1 MKFSKQNVFFG
12 IMILIL
18 VGLIIN
24 ELLPKKEIVLKEDV
38 QKVQTVATGGVDEV
52 PQIKKADKII
62 IANFHA
68 TQRCASCT
76 ALGRLSEKTVSE
88 QFANEIASGKMEFK
102 SINVDLPENEE
113 MMNLYQAS
121 GSSLYINAIKD
132 GKDNIV
138 KNMKVWQYLT
148 DDQAF
153 VNYLSTQLKTL
164 L

>member
-1 MKFSKQNVFFG
+1 MKFTKQNIFFG
-12 IMILIL
+12 AVILIL

-24 ELLPKKEIVLKEDV
+24 TLLPTNQSSAESLTGDTTAQKAEPEVPDVKQADKVEIV
-38 QKVQTVATGGVDEV
+38 
-52 PQIKKADKII
+52 
-62 IANFHA
+62 NFHA
-68 TQRCASCT
+68 TARCASCT
-76 ALGRLSEKTVSE
+76 ALGRLSEKTVTE

-102 SINVDLPENEE
+102 SINVDLPENNE
-113 MMNLYQAS
+113 MATLYQAT

-138 KNMKVWQYLT
+138 QNMKVWQYLS

-153 VNYLSTQLKTL
+153 VNYLETQLKTL

>member
-1 MKFSKQNVFFG
+1 MKFSKQNVFFS
-12 IMILIL
+12 IVILIL
-18 VGLIIN
+18 IGLIIN
-24 ELLPKKEIVLKEDV
+24 ELLPKKDIVVKDNV
-38 QKVQTVATGGVDEV
+38 QSAQTIAPGGADEV
-52 PQIKKADKII
+52 PQVKKADKII

-76 ALGRLSEKTVSE
+76 ALGRLSEKTVTE
-88 QFANEIASGKMEFK
+88 QFTNEIASGKMEFK

-138 KNMKVWQYLT
+138 KNMKVWQYLS

-153 VNYLSTQLKTL
+153 VNYLETQLKTL

>member
-12 IMILIL
+12 IVILIL
-18 VGLIIN
+18 VGLIVKD
-24 ELLPKKEIVLKEDV
+24 LLPKKDIVVKEETQAQVVAPGGADEI
-38 QKVQTVATGGVDEV
+38 
-52 PQIKKADKII
+52 PQVKKADKII
-62 IANFHA
+62 VANFHA

-76 ALGRLSEKTVSE
+76 ALGRLSEKTVTE

-113 MMNLYQAS
+113 MINLYQAS

-153 VNYLSTQLKTL
+153 VNYFKTQLKTL

>member
-1 MKFSKQNVFFG
+1 MKFSKQNVVFG
-12 IMILIL
+12 IVILIL

-24 ELLPKKEIVLKEDV
+24 ELLPKKEIAVKEDV
-38 QKVQTVATGGVDEV
+38 QAQVVTPGGAEEV

-62 IANFHA
+62 VANFHA
-68 TQRCASCT
+68 TERCASCT
-76 ALGRLSEKTVSE
+76 ALGRLSEKTVTE

-138 KNMKVWQYLT
+138 KNMKVWQYLS

-153 VNYLSTQLKTL
+153 VNYLETQLKTL